1 MTLPLARAVPVAPA
15 REVAARFQV
24 VATRR
29 RPPRRIRAQG
39 GAVADAVAGEGAEE
53 VVVNARIRRLHLRP
67 RVDRRTVAGL
77 HLLPLVLGVSEEAIR
92 DGLGPYQGHALRA
105 GAWVKTEATDE
116 RRALGLGHDP
126 LSEIRSRA
134 EIGAGAGVSAAAD
147 RLLDAVESG
156 IDLFRR
162 QEVQAAA
169 EAPVEVESRV
179 DRALQRNKIATR
191 SGVGAGLGLLPRKG
205 DGGVPGVVVMTVT
218 IGIQSGAGGAPEVDL
233 ILVLLPEDVG
243 ILVADLSCLIKS
255 WVSS

>member
-134 EIGAGAGVSAAAD
+134 EIGAGAGVSVAAD

-169 EAPVEVESRV
+169 EAAVEVESRV
-179 DRALQRNKIATR
+179 DRALQKNATR